1 MSTGMELFAW
11 LEGRANSRELLLL
24 AVTIALALIFAF
36 TLPGFATASNWLAL
50 LKSIAVLGIL
60 SIAAAIVIIGGG
72 IDLSSVAVMI
82 AGVGWLLQLTTDGV
96 DISVAILLSFGLVVA
111 IGLINGVLVSFLEI
125 TPLLATLAS
134 AFVVTGFTKM
144 ALMSQSVVYTP
155 GVLEPYR
162 IISSGKV
169 LGIPAPILILLGT
182 ALVAHFLLTRTRTGL
197 FVQSL
202 GDNPYAAVII
212 GIKRRAITL
221 QLYIISAAIA
231 FLAGLLTAA
240 SAGGI
245 NVQVTNGTLMFD
257 VILVAVLGGASLSG
271 GQGRIS
277 GILTSALL
285 IGIVINGMTLMNVNN
300 IIQDIFK
307 SVVLLLAILLDRML
321 HPIDPDT
328 ARQGDL

>member
-1 MSTGMELFAW
+1 MATGKSVGFRSAI
-11 LEGRANSRELLLL
+11 NSRELLLFVV
-24 AVTIALALIFAF
+24 AIALALTFSLA
-36 TLPGFATASNWLAL
+36 LPGFATASNWLTL
-50 LKSIAVLGIL
+50 LKSISVLGIL

-72 IDLSSVAVMI
+72 IDLSAVAIMI
-82 AGVGWLLQLTTDGV
+82 AGAGWLLQLTSDGV
-96 DISVAILLSFGLVVA
+96 DIPVALILSLGLVIAMGVV
-111 IGLINGVLVSFLEI
+111 NGVLISLLEI

-134 AFVVTGFTKM
+134 GFMIVGFTKM

-155 GVLEPYR
+155 AVLEPYR
-162 IISSGKV
+162 VISSGSL
-169 LGIPAPILILLGT
+169 LGVPAPVVILFVT
-182 ALVAHFLLTRTRTGL
+182 ALLAHLFLTRTRMGL

-212 GIKRRAITL
+212 GLKRRSITIK
-221 QLYIISAAIA
+221 LYVVSALIA
-231 FLAGLLTAA
+231 YLAGCLTAA

-277 GILTSALL
+277 GILISAVL

-307 SVVLLLAILLDRML
+307 SVVLLLAILLDRIL